1 LQESILKLFAAC
13 SIWLLLLS
21 SLVQANVVWDKEI
34 NEFKTSYSIE
44 HTNNLFNQTSNQIT
58 DSAGRLSANYKL
70 LKLFEGF
77 AVSLPISLSQK
88 SYLEQSQ
95 LNAIDYSIT
104 PDIHVFISDQTSI
117 DLILNKSKNET
128 LSGQEGA
135 EFVDPSHSLITLNNE
150 SAKFN
155 LNFGRDH
162 KSRFIDLSFG
172 FNKSEQKSKETKLSN
187 NDTLTVISTYGHQ
200 VNEDTYILVNAKM
213 SQSKRANDKT
223 DLQEFGLGFLTSLG
237 GSHKLN
243 VVAGMFKRKKDA
255 SSDGKFW
262 RASDTW
268 LISEQNEMNISTS
281 QNSEISFANDT
292 LTQLNTEY
300 KVNWSHKLSKNHL
313 LNLILQRKKQ
323 KFEQIFREYNKDL
336 VSISWAWLMIEGL
349 KLESDVQFHKITDSF
364 SNLKDNDIKIDQLSV
379 NMALEYTW

>member
-1 LQESILKLFAAC
+1 LKLFAAC

>member
-349 KLESDVQFHKITDSF
+349 KFESDVQFHKITDSF